1 MISGIQLVGVV
12 LSLGIVYLTY
22 LYYRRKEFS
31 AQDLLIWIG
40 VAAVFL
46 FASLFPR
53 VLDVFL
59 TPLTVYRVFD
69 LLTIGGF
76 AVLFAI
82 VFRVY
87 RIVRK
92 NEKNLDRLVRG
103 MALEEKKGKKQV

>member
-31 AQDLLIWIG
+31 VQDFLIWIA

-53 VLDVFL
+53 VMDVFL
-59 TPLTVYRVFD
+59 TPLSVYRVFD

-92 NEKNLDRLVRG
+92 NEKNLEKLVRS
-103 MALEEKKGKKQV
+103 MALGEKRPKK